1 MIRLENEKESITF
14 SSNFFSFLVHYLDN
28 KKELLTFMP
37 GSFSMSGRQQTG
49 TGTGTLAPILDDEVE
64 SSEVGVEATDPE
76 P

>member
-14 SSNFFSFLVHYLDN
+14 NSIFFLVHYLDN

-49 TGTGTLAPILDDEVE
+49 TGTGTLAPILDDDVE

>member
-1 MIRLENEKESITF
+1 MLSKSMALLFKTE
-14 SSNFFSFLVHYLDN
+14 LN

>member
-14 SSNFFSFLVHYLDN
+14 NSIFFLVHYLDN